1 MKYFLALLLR
11 SADELASAA
20 VWRLVAELVEL
31 VAAWNG
37 NVGLAA

>member
-31 VAAWNG
+31 AAWNG